1 MSYSKLGIN
10 KREQLRKVLDDF
22 STFSWGPHNGLK
34 NAFEEF
40 GAFIIGGKDALKF
53 YNGPNFSNK
62 YITTQYQKSN
72 STLQNV
78 EFKTMTVSFT
88 MGVYWFTIEEYRRL
102 LMWLHPY
109 EINTLSFS
117 FAPEW
122 FYTAKL
128 AGISDSTRNILGR
141 DTDGNLRYYT
151 EIKLTFEIQ
160 GEGCLH
166 NFDLI
171 SIATEGEVEQS
182 LGNPDENGA
191 VIKLQKFNFK
201 NRSSMKVSDLNTP
214 FEFQITLWPK
224 EGMLFPS
231 RVLWPGTSLYNGI
244 EQTSIDEENTYYLGL
259 LVDIPGLKSTH
270 MVFEGLFAN
279 LSYNDTSGLAISVTY
294 DSAQGV
300 LLLGSGGDVLISGQ
314 TTVFSGKRIIES
326 LKTVSFSL
334 PGILENNLTEEDF
347 KNITFTLYYSNN
359 WTPNLES
366 VLFESRARTNVI

>member
-1 MSYSKLGIN
+1 MAYSKLGIN
-10 KREQLRKVLDDF
+10 KRDQLKKVLDNF
-22 STFSWGPHNGLK
+22 ATFSWGPHNGLK

-40 GAFIIGGKDALKF
+40 GAFIVGGKDALKF

-62 YITTQYQKSN
+62 YITTQYQKNS

-88 MGVYWFTIEEYRRL
+88 MGVYWFTIEEYRKL

-109 EINTLSFS
+109 EINTLSFD
-117 FAPEW
+117 FASEW

-141 DTDGNLRYYT
+141 DLDGNLRYYT

-166 NFDLI
+166 HFDMFTI
-171 SIATEGEVEQS
+171 STNGVTEQS
-182 LGNPDENGA
+182 LGSPDENGS
-191 VIKLQKFNFK
+191 VIKLQKFNFS
-201 NRSSMKVSDLNTP
+201 NTGSMRVSDLNTP

-224 EGMLFPS
+224 EGALFPS

-244 EQTSIDEENTYYLGL
+244 DQDSLDEENTYYLGL
-259 LVDIPGLKSTH
+259 LVDIPGLKSTQ

-279 LSYNDTSGLAISVTY
+279 LSYNDMNGMAVSVTY
-294 DSAQGV
+294 DSSQGL
-300 LLLGSGGDVLISGQ
+300 LLLGSGGNVLISGQ
-314 TTVFSGKRIIES
+314 TTVFSGKRIVES
-326 LKTVSFSL
+326 LKTTSFSL
-334 PGILENNLTEEDF
+334 PGILENELSGEDF

-366 VLFESRARTNVI
+366 VSFESRARTNVI